1 MASLEF
7 MDGHQDV
14 TVHSP
19 SASTAP
25 QTPQQHHHHHHH
37 RPSLSVPS
45 IAASGGPSSDK
56 DDSLSPAVP
65 SLVHLPLTRQSAP
78 VAGLKYRNLGK
89 SGLRISNVG
98 LGTFSQKVILIFMS
112 TLWWMMQRQQL
123 FELDLLSCAYIMIIE
138 SSVID
143 FTFLAIFFETWIF
156 KKVYRMYTKVKM
168 AAAGSIQAYPVIFL
182 SQRTY
187 TKSYLYRKSF
197 FFISIFITLSY
208 CGSVFLR

>member
-25 QTPQQHHHHHHH
+25 QTPQHHHHHH

-45 IAASGGPSSDK
+45 IAASGGPSSEK

-98 LGTFSQKVILIFMS
+98 LGWFSFS
-112 TLWWMMQRQQL
+112 
-123 FELDLLSCAYIMIIE
+123 
-138 SSVID
+138 
-143 FTFLAIFFETWIF
+143 
-156 KKVYRMYTKVKM
+156 
-168 AAAGSIQAYPVIFL
+168 
-182 SQRTY
+182 
-187 TKSYLYRKSF
+187 KSYFDIYEHS
-197 FFISIFITLSY
+197 
-208 CGSVFLR
+208 CDE